1 MRSLTPN
8 IRDLHAPGA
17 VEAEHVLN
25 MLHEHESNLEDQD
38 WRAKIF
44 STFPRRFAYRLAR
57 EYEEIYTFENRC
69 NANLYLLGH
78 WERSKKRNIP
88 LSSNDCELE
97 QLSKKY
103 AAEMRQIG
111 SIIHDDVDAVV
122 RLWRLAKSYGIKPPD
137 IYDPNITPGGIL
149 RRLWDDQWWLRQ
161 LRKAHA
167 KNLEEEAILLGFV
180 HEHAGLYIS
189 DESFSRYQDQKIRNR
204 RIISRLIA
212 VNEQYQAFKLEDLIA
227 KGTSNPINR
236 RNELMCRVCG
246 FETIANDLGHIADF
260 LTLSCPSRMHP
271 RHNKSG
277 KNNVKYDGTTPSQA
291 QKYLTTTWA
300 RIRAQLK
307 RDGLEIYG
315 FRIAEPHHDGT
326 PHWHLLVFYDKSNMQ
341 KIRDI
346 FIYYALQV
354 DGDEKGAKKHRLKVE
369 PIDKTKGSAIGYIA
383 KYISKNIDG
392 YAIDKDENGL
402 DAKNSADRVTAW
414 ASTWGIRQ
422 FQQFGGVPVTI
433 WRELR
438 RATAQTP
445 AGILTEA
452 YEAADAGDWAKFL
465 MTLGGPAPMRKN
477 LPIQLAKIESQ
488 DIGKY
493 GDPMGKKTIGLVA
506 NSITLPTRIHQWSI
520 TTVKALAE
528 NLRVQMADGNLIAAE
543 PQDGGTAARASAQ
556 CTDICGEA
564 ALEYCH

>member
-25 MLHEHESNLEDQD
+25 TLHEHELNIEDQA

-44 STFPRRFAYRLAR
+44 RSFPRRFAYKLAR
-57 EYEEIYTFENRC
+57 EYEEIYTFENRH
-69 NANLYLLGH
+69 NANIYLLAH
-78 WERSKKRNIP
+78 WERCQKRNIP
-88 LSSNDCELE
+88 LSSNDYELE

-103 AAEMRQIG
+103 SSEMRQFA
-111 SIIHDDVDAVV
+111 SMIHDDVEAVV
-122 RLWRLAKSYGIKPPD
+122 SLWRFAKDHGIKPPD
-137 IYDPNITPGGIL
+137 IYDPNITPNGIL

-167 KNLEEEAILLGFV
+167 KNLEEEAIQLGFV

-189 DESFSRYQDQKIRNR
+189 DESFNRYQEQKIRNR

-212 VNEQYQAFKLEDLIA
+212 VNEQDQAFKLEDLIA
-227 KGTSNPINR
+227 KGTSNPVNR

-246 FETIANDLGHIADF
+246 FETIANDLGHAADF
-260 LTLSCPSRMHP
+260 LTLSCPSRMHA
-271 RHNKSG
+271 RLNKSG

-291 QKYLTTTWA
+291 QKHLTTTWA
-300 RIRAQLK
+300 RIRAKLK
-307 RDGLEIYG
+307 RDGIEMYG

-346 FIYYALQV
+346 FAHYALEV
-354 DGDEKGAKKHRLKVE
+354 DGDEKGAKKHRFKVE

-402 DAKNSADRVTAW
+402 DAKKSADRVTAW

-438 RATAQTP
+438 RTTVQTP
-445 AGILTEA
+445 SGILTEA

-465 MTLGGPAPMRKN
+465 MTLGGPAPMRKD
-477 LPIQLAKIESQ
+477 LPIQLAKVESK

-493 GDPMGKKTIGLVA
+493 GDPVGKKIIGLTA
-506 NSITLPTRIHQWSI
+506 SSITLPTRVHQWSI
-520 TTVKALAE
+520 TTIKALTD
-528 NLRVQMADGNLIAAE
+528 NLRVQLADVNFIAVK
-543 PQDGGTAARASAQ
+543 PQDDGAEARVSAERA
-556 CTDICGEA
+556 DICGEA
-564 ALEYCH
+564 ALEFCQ